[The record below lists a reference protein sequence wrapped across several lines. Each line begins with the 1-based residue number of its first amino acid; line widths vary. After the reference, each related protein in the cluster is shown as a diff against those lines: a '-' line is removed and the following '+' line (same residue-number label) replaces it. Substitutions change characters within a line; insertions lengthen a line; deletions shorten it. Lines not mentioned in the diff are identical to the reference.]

1 MVMTTIWV
9 PLFAPPLFVLEAYF
23 FLREVLDLERDR
35 ERERLLL

>member
-9 PLFAPPLFVLEAYF
+9 PLFAPPFLFLEAYF